1 MRFVRRVILALC
13 LFVVLAGLLG
23 VLAFRRGVPPEEGQ
37 LKIPGLTAEVQ
48 IDFDER
54 GIPIV
59 RAENEADL
67 AAAVGFLHARDR
79 PVQLHVSRLAA
90 KGRLAEKLG
99 AGLLGFDLQ
108 LRGYDFE
115 RVARESME
123 RSSPRSRAWLENYV
137 RGVNAWFASDQRK
150 ASLLARVMGPLEP
163 WEPSDPLLIAGLM
176 ALRLDGPGDADWWR
190 LDVLRTLGP
199 EALSDLASGA
209 RIELDPAL
217 LDWLVSNEPEDAG
230 SPMKAALDTSA
241 GDRLGG
247 GSNAFAIGADR
258 TAAGI
263 PILGSDPHLGLNL
276 PGTWYGVVL
285 ECPEYQASGMTLPGL
300 PCVVIGRGEHRAF
313 GVTYGQLD
321 VDDLFIE
328 AFDAQTGSV
337 KRGDRWKPLERR
349 TEVFHVR
356 FGHSRE
362 VELLRSDLG
371 PFTEPSPGRPAVSH
385 VWTAL
390 EPSDPLRLFL
400 ELGSSPD
407 WSECAAALEHFAG
420 PCQNL
425 IVAESSG
432 ELRHVVIGKLPL
444 RRSGQGL
451 LPTGF
456 ATGTWEGWLPEGDRP
471 QRIAGPEGFLVSA
484 NDDVLGDQTPVA
496 GRFAHPSRRD
506 QLSRRIAA
514 VRDWTTSG
522 AAELALDVGSPFFD
536 ALLAAAGERLGGG
549 ELRARLGLA
558 SGASRVRGAEAG
570 ILREFASALW
580 DELGRAQFAAAGL
593 AQPGERRRDR
603 LLLAILEGSAQADW
617 SGLAGEE
624 DPEGQL
630 RERLER
636 AIARTRAV
644 VAQHRA
650 DEIDLR
656 PLWEIESA
664 LGSLPGLGPFLGP
677 DLPESEL
684 RADGHWS
691 SPLAVWMV
699 GADSEARAS
708 GGASMRLI
716 AEPGDSNELLWTM
729 PGGQSEH
736 PRSPHA
742 FDGFAGWLSG
752 ELAAPGAGSATASDR
767 KRSIWKLIPGP

>member
-1 MRFVRRVILALC
+1 MLLALA
-13 LFVVLAGLLG
+13 LFVVIAGMLG
-23 VLAFRRGVPPEEGQ
+23 VLAFRQGVPPAGGQ
-37 LKIPGLTAEVQ
+37 LEIPGLTAKVQ

-54 GIPIV
+54 GIPVV

-67 AAAVGFLHARDR
+67 AAAIGFLHARDR
-79 PVQLHVSRLAA
+79 PVQLHVSKLAA
-90 KGRLAEKLG
+90 TGRLAEKLG
-99 AGLLGFDLQ
+99 SGLLGFDLR
-108 LRGYDFE
+108 LRSYDLD
-115 RVARESME
+115 RVARESLE
-123 RSSPRSRAWLENYV
+123 LSSPRSRAWLEGYV
-137 RGVNAWFASDQRK
+137 RGVNAWFGSDQRK
-150 ASLLARVMGPLEP
+150 PSLLARVMGPLEP

-176 ALRLDGPGDADWWR
+176 ALRLDGPSDADWWR

-199 EALSDLASGA
+199 KALSDLADGA
-209 RIELDPAL
+209 PIELDPAL
-217 LDWLVSNEPEDAG
+217 REWLVANEPEDAG
-230 SPMKAALDTSA
+230 SPVEAAPDASFA
-241 GDRLGG
+241 DRLGG

-263 PILGSDPHLGLNL
+263 PILGSDPHLGLGL
-276 PGTWYGVVL
+276 PGTWYGVIL
-285 ECPEYQASGMTLPGL
+285 DCPEYQASGMTLPGL

-321 VDDLFIE
+321 VDDLFVE
-328 AFDAQTGSV
+328 TYDAETGSV
-337 KRGDRWKPLERR
+337 RRAGAWQPLERR

-356 FGHSRE
+356 FGKSRE

-371 PFTEPSPGRPAVSH
+371 PFSQPSSGRPAVSLA
-385 VWTAL
+385 WTAL

-407 WSECAAALEHFAG
+407 WSGCAAALEHFAG

-451 LPTGF
+451 LPTGL
-456 ATGTWEGWLPEGDRP
+456 ATGAWEGWLPERDRP
-471 QRIAGPEGFLVSA
+471 ERRAGPEGYLVSA
-484 NDDVLGDQTPVA
+484 NDDVLGDRTPVA

-514 VRDWTTSG
+514 ASDWTPSG

-536 ALLAAAGERLGGG
+536 ALLAAAQERLGGE
-549 ELRARLGLA
+549 ELRVRLGLA
-558 SGASRVRGAEAG
+558 DGTSRVRGAQADV
-570 ILREFASALW
+570 LREFSAALW
-580 DELGRAQFAAAGL
+580 DELGRARFAAAGL
-593 AQPGERRRDR
+593 VPPSERRRDR
-603 LLLAILEGSAQADW
+603 LVLAILEGTAQADW

-624 DPEGQL
+624 DPQGRL

-636 AIARTRAV
+636 AVARARAV
-644 VAQHRA
+644 ADQHRA
-650 DEIDLR
+650 RRIDLR
-656 PLWEIESA
+656 PSWAIES
-664 LGSLPGLGPFLGP
+664 SLRSIPGLGPLLGP
-677 DLPESEL
+677 GLPDAEL

-691 SPLAVWMV
+691 SPLAVWLE
-699 GADSEARAS
+699 GSGSEARAT

-716 AEPGDSNELLWTM
+716 AEPGGSKELWWTM

-736 PRSPHA
+736 PRSSHA
-742 FDGFAGWLSG
+742 FDQFEGWLSG
-752 ELAAPGAGSATASDR
+752 ELATPGAGLATANDGGR
-767 KRSIWKLIPGP
+767 ATWKLVPEP